1 MVENLTVIRRVEELM
16 KLYGI
21 SGEIVVCQRNNSG
34 HINDTHYVVVL
45 TPRGTRREYI
55 FQGVNTSVFKEPLK
69 IMHNISVISDH
80 IVNKYGA
87 DSREATEIMTYL
99 TNRDGKNYAVLS
111 DGTFW
116 RINEYV
122 EGIAYDQIDQPK
134 VLHDTGYMFGHFQNM
149 LSDCDT
155 SNLEYTIPDF
165 HNTKMRLDALK
176 DKINEDP
183 CNRVARVEKEISF
196 FMDNEQIADRLVGLQ
211 ESGNLPLRVTHNDTK
226 YNNMLVNAVTKEP
239 ICVLDLDTVM
249 PGLSAHDYGDGIRCA
264 ANKAVEDEK
273 DLSLV
278 GLDKTYF
285 ESFTKGFVTE
295 GKNFLTVDEID
306 SLALGALTITYELA
320 SRFLLDYID
329 GDNYFKISRRGH
341 NIDRARCQI
350 RLAQDMMNNFD
361 YMENVIKKYYA

>member
-1 MVENLTVIRRVEELM
+1 MIEELSVTRRIKELM
-16 KLYGI
+16 QLYGI

-45 TPRGTRREYI
+45 TPRGNRREFI
-55 FQGVNTSVFKEPLK
+55 FQRVNTQVFTEPLK
-69 IMHNISVISDH
+69 IMHNISVISEH
-80 IVNKYGA
+80 IERKYGKN
-87 DSREATEIMTYL
+87 SRETYQIMSYL
-99 TNRDGKNYAVLS
+99 NNRDGKNYAELS
-111 DGTFW
+111 DGSFW
-116 RINEYV
+116 RVNEFV
-122 EGIAYDQIDQPK
+122 EGVAYDQIDQPK

-155 SNLEYTIPDF
+155 NKLEYTIPDF
-165 HNTKMRLDALK
+165 HNTKKRLAALRK
-176 DKINEDP
+176 KADEDP
-183 CNRVARVEKEISF
+183 CNRVSRVEDEINF
-196 FMDNEQIADRLVGLQ
+196 FFDNSIIADELVKEQ
-211 ESGNLPLRVTHNDTK
+211 ESGVLPLRVTHNDTK
-226 YNNMLVNAVTKEP
+226 YNNMLVHAVTKEP

-264 ANKAVEDEK
+264 ANKAVEDET

-295 GKNFLTVDEID
+295 AKNFLTEAEVN

-329 GDNYFKISRRGH
+329 GDNYFKISRRDH
-341 NIDRARCQI
+341 NRDRAKCQMQ
-350 RLAQDMMNNFD
+350 LAKDMIANFD
-361 YMENVIKKYYA
+361 YMENTIKRYYQ